1 MIVVVIIYN
10 HAWKNVPIRIFITP
24 SICKVIYNNNHTN
37 NHVIII
43 SNQSY
48 IKPASC
54 VVLVVIM
61 PVNALNSSE
70 SNNRCCGR
78 TFILPINAPATD
90 FFTISEEEDDDDDDI
105 GDYDNNDDVG

>member
-1 MIVVVIIYN
+1 
-10 HAWKNVPIRIFITP
+10 
-24 SICKVIYNNNHTN
+24 
-37 NHVIII
+37 
-43 SNQSY
+43 
-48 IKPASC
+48 
-54 VVLVVIM
+54 M